1 MKHLVGPLT
10 LNRMPSSPASCAI
23 ALRRGLRLFLALRFT
38 FAFTAAF
45 CGMLL
50 ILALLTALA

>member
-1 MKHLVGPLT
+1 
-10 LNRMPSSPASCAI
+10 
-23 ALRRGLRLFLALRFT
+23 LRLFLALRFT